1 MTKMLTLSAV
11 VVLSAAGAA
20 NAQAPQS
27 PPIAVTVENF
37 ARAESDLYFSGIVR
51 NGGFGKL
58 DHTREPAPLDKQT
71 IIRLNRDTLYSS
83 GVFDLDA
90 GPVTVTIPDAGKR
103 FISMQVF
110 DEDQYT
116 HRVAYRPGSYALT
129 RDAIGTRYVAVA
141 FRTLADPADQ
151 QDMKQAH
158 AAQDAIKVEQPGGPG
173 RFAVP
178 AWDQASQKKVRD
190 LLIALSDTLP
200 DKNRMFGTRAEVDP
214 VRFLLGA
221 ASGWGGNP
229 EKEATYL
236 NVFPE
241 MNDGK
246 TAYGLKIPASV
257 PVDGFWSVTVYN
269 AEGFFTPNELNAY
282 SLNNITARK
291 SADGSFDIQFG
302 GCDGKIANC
311 LPITNGWNY
320 MIRLYRPR
328 AEILSGS
335 WAFPVA
341 AAK

>member
-1 MTKMLTLSAV
+1 MTKMLSLSAA
-11 VVLSAAGAA
+11 VVLAAAGAA

-83 GVFDLDA
+83 GVFDLNA

-116 HRVAYRPGSYALT
+116 HRVAYKRGSYTLT

-158 AAQDAIKVEQPGGPG
+158 AAQDAIKVGQPGGPG
-173 RFAVP
+173 RFEVP

-241 MNDGK
+241 KNDGK
-246 TAYGLKIPASV
+246 VVYGLKVPASV

-269 AEGFFTPNELNAY
+269 AEGFFSPNALNAY
-282 SLNNITARK
+282 SLNSITAKK
-291 SADGSFDIQFG
+291 SADGAVEIQFG
-302 GCDGKIANC
+302 TCDGQVANC
-311 LPITNGWNY
+311 LPTTAGWNY
-320 MIRLYRPR
+320 MVRLYRPR
-328 AEILSGS
+328 AEILNGA
-335 WAFPVA
+335 WAFPTA
-341 AAK
+341 TAK